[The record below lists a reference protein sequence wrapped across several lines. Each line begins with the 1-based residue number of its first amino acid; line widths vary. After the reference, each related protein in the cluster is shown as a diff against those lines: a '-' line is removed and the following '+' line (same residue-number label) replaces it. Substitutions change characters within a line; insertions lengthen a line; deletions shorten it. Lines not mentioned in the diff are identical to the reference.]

1 METKESKGR
10 GGRRPGAGRP
20 RTKENPR
27 DTMLT
32 FRVSAETARRIKELR
47 EATKDD
53 TEDFVDMLD
62 AWVKD
67 LAGDYGIG

>member
-1 METKESKGR
+1 
-10 GGRRPGAGRP
+10 
-20 RTKENPR
+20 
-27 DTMLT
+27 MLT

>member
-1 METKESKGR
+1 MEKEKKGR

-20 RTKENPR
+20 RTKEKPR

-47 EATKDD
+47 EATRGDA
-53 TEDFVDMLD
+53 EDFTSMLD

-67 LAGDYGIG
+67 LAGDYGIE